1 MNAKPDAIWL
11 GHCRTGGRLI
21 LREDELHPGINILG
35 TGADNIAA
43 VFASSCSEAG
53 LRVFVLD
60 FRGSIAER
68 LSGCF
73 EVKSM
78 AHFLYDS
85 QRMEEKAS
93 LHAELAASAFTMA
106 LNLNFEQEG
115 FLNSAIQ
122 YIALEQGVAS
132 PSSLNDRLSAT
143 GEFRGHTADE
153 LRGKLSALRSLNLI
167 GEEGVVRKMLETN
180 AVACFS
186 DAESH
191 QAAEVAAMLALAKVL
206 AIGASGGRLPHVL
219 ILNETNRIFSNL
231 PLTRHSNRLL
241 TTLLSTSMARVFASE
256 SVYGLD
262 HHFVETSPVR
272 ILSSGLWNEIAGG
285 AASVGSLYSHQH
297 SARRGSSPASL
308 LILTPNLF
316 VLQDSARGYEEV
328 FVPRALREPEGAQG
342 PSQEDQKKDETG
354 LVKRIL
360 EALATSDHATRGSV
374 VAFLSVDDPVEDVER
389 TIDRLQAE
397 GYVEVIEKDVK
408 RDSPLHTFRL
418 TAKGYELLRKVG

>member
-1 MNAKPDAIWL
+1 MSSAKPVWL
-11 GHCRTGGRLI
+11 GFGRTGGRLL
-21 LREDELHPGINILG
+21 LREDELHPGVNILG
-35 TGADNIAA
+35 NGADAVAA
-43 VFASSCSEAG
+43 VFASACSEAG
-53 LRVFVLD
+53 LRVLVLD
-60 FRGSIAER
+60 FHGGIAER
-68 LSGCF
+68 LSGPF
-73 EVKSM
+73 EVKGI

-93 LHAELAASAFTMA
+93 LHAELAASAYTMS

-122 YIALEQGVAS
+122 YIALEQGIAS
-132 PSSLNDRLSAT
+132 PSSLNDRLAAA

-167 GEEGVVRKMLETN
+167 GEEGVVKKMLETN
-180 AVACFS
+180 TVACFS

-191 QAAEVAAMLALAKVL
+191 QAAEVAAMLTLAKVL
-206 AIGASGGRLPHVL
+206 AIGASGGSLPNVL
-219 ILNETNRIFSNL
+219 IVNEANRIFSNL

-241 TTLLSTSMARVFASE
+241 TTLLSAGTARVFASE

-262 HHFVETSPVR
+262 HHFIETSPVR

-285 AASVGSLYSHQH
+285 GASVGSLYSHQH

-328 FVPRALREPEGAQG
+328 FVPRALQQIESVQA
-342 PSQEDQKKDETG
+342 PSQEGQKKDETG
-354 LVKRIL
+354 LVKRVL

-374 VAFLSVDDPVEDVER
+374 VAFLSIDDPPAEIEQ

-397 GYVEVIEKDVK
+397 GCVEVVGKDVR
-408 RDSPLHTFRL
+408 RDSPLHTLRL
-418 TAKGYELLRKVG
+418 TAKGYELLRSAR